1 MEKIPENDPNTT
13 RNDQVPLV
21 VTPPKNDVMR
31 IREEEGE
38 TSSTNVIPQRTEG
51 ITTTT
56 NDKASFANSYQIN
69 IILLL
74 VACWY
79 AVTLTDWGR
88 ISSTDQYVLTAANP
102 SVGTVS
108 MWIII
113 VSQWIMFLL
122 YIWSL
127 IAPRVFPYRDFD

>member
-1 MEKIPENDPNTT
+1 MADHEQNGPKNDET
-13 RNDQVPLV
+13 PLV
-21 VTPPKNDVMR
+21 VAPKSGVMR
-31 IREEEGE
+31 LNEEAEG
-38 TSSTNVIPQRTEG
+38 SSTHLQGQQQQNTDG
-51 ITTTT
+51 G
-56 NDKASFANSYQIN
+56 KASFANSYQIN
-69 IILLL
+69 VILLL

-113 VSQWIMFLL
+113 VSQWVMFLL

-127 IAPRVFPYRDFD
+127 VAPKLFPDRDFD